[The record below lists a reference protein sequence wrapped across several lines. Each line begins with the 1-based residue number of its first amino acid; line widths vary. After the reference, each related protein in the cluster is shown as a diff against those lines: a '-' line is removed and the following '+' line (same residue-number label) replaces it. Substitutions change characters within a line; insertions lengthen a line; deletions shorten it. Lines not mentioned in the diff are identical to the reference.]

1 MNSSRYSHIVWCTGV
16 NCLVHFVRLT
26 HKFTKDILAE
36 HLDMPPVSLEELLYR
51 KLMSSPAFHAW
62 VRRIHARI
70 NRIPLEEQPLEKGKR
85 IFLEDYRPTQWHKAN
100 ALRIIFW
107 DELKKAFTF
116 RR

>member
-1 MNSSRYSHIVWCTGV
+1 M
-16 NCLVHFVRLT
+16 
-26 HKFTKDILAE
+26 AP
-36 HLDMPPVSLEELLYR
+36 MSLEELLYR

-70 NRIPLEEQPLEKGKR
+70 NRIPLEERPLEHGKKL
-85 IFLEDYRPTQWHKAN
+85 FLENYKPTPFHRAN
-100 ALRIIFW
+100 AVRIIFW